1 MKMSYHR
8 KSKNY
13 LNMPHSKNNNTV
25 INVANR
31 FLTSSNPLLG
41 PVFRGV
47 KRTAKNIRNRMK
59 GSRKGGKK
67 MNKTNKKYK
76 KNKTVR
82 LY

>member
-1 MKMSYHR
+1 MSYHR
-8 KSKNY
+8 KNKHY
-13 LNMPHSKNNNTV
+13 LNMPHSKNNNPV

-41 PVFRGV
+41 PVVRGV
-47 KRTAKNIRNRMK
+47 KKTAKNIRNRMK